1 MLAWVLNTLSTT
13 VYIAIELLDSF
24 IQSFFFFKDM
34 APVNNTELDFS
45 FILCNATYLLFV
57 HSYVA
62 SKIENEGKNGRESN
76 DEIKEEHFKLLMM
89 VRWYL
94 SLNNVRNYEE
104 RIAFEKESLFWRLNK
119 GF

>member
-45 FILCNATYLLFV
+45 FILCNATCLLFV
-57 HSYVA
+57 HSNVA

-94 SLNNVRNYEE
+94 SLNNVRDYEE